1 MPTSFYDQPEEHPH
15 SLYAVALAAVE
26 ALGDQWG
33 ALPGPWGTTGHIHDA
48 DRIPFTIGVC
58 EAGLLY
64 IRNDRRGDSV
74 HVPVKSDTDLKT
86 IGEAIAELI
95 GHLY

>member
-15 SLYAVALAAVE
+15 SPYDIARAAVE

-33 ALPGPWGTTGHIHDA
+33 ALPGPWGITGHIHDA
-48 DRIPFTIGVC
+48 DRTPFTIGVC
-58 EAGLLY
+58 EAGVLY
-64 IRNDRRGDSV
+64 IRNDERGDSS
-74 HVPVKSDTDLKT
+74 HLAMDSNTDLET
-86 IGEAIAELI
+86 IGQAIADLI